1 VVVVEVDVPAEQA
14 VLVEVVWSYFAQ
26 DPQQYQQQV
35 HLQLQQMLGIMY
47 INSLHQEQLRF
58 KFL

>member
-26 DPQQYQQQV
+26 GPQHLLQQV
-35 HLQLQQMLGIMY
+35 HQQLQQMLVTMY
-47 INSLHQEQLRF
+47 INSPHQDQLRF
-58 KFL
+58 NF

>member
-26 DPQQYQQQV
+26 NPLQFQLQV
-35 HLQLQQMLGIMY
+35 HQRLQQMQDTMY
-47 INSLHQEQLRF
+47 INSPHQEQLRF
-58 KFL
+58 NF